1 MSTVNMKVENV
12 KIWVNSRAITLGS
25 GWLLNLA
32 KELSQQTLPLSF
44 MMIHDGQFRLNKGHN
59 SKVLHAI
66 WLVIRLGRD
75 ILPTN
80 IFTKFDDYTMK
91 TI

>member
-1 MSTVNMKVENV
+1 M
-12 KIWVNSRAITLGS
+12 GS

-59 SKVLHAI
+59 SKVIHEI
-66 WLVIRLGRD
+66 WLVIECGEK
-75 ILPTN
+75 IMPIN
-80 IFTKFDDYTMK
+80 IITKFDTPSLMMIY
-91 TI
+91 